1 MEEHFFKLVTL
12 LVKRCFK
19 HLHLSQQKNL
29 ADLLTAFFG
38 NTSFALWDIASG
50 LSGETATKHKHKR
63 LIYFLDSLNIDIKF
77 WKSYALAVFCLPG
90 FKFKRRKIITL
101 ALDATTLKS
110 DFWLLAVTV
119 SFNGRGIPL
128 YLKSWKGVNVNYDY
142 WERVKVALS
151 DLKSILPK
159 GYLFEI
165 VADRGFQGDV
175 MFQMCKAL
183 GIDFI
188 IRINDSYKVKTPNG
202 LEYIQLSLF
211 NDGYY
216 VTESL
221 GKKSQTPDMNLCVN
235 SKILANGEVAKWY
248 LVSNQRELNQEVMVE
263 RYSTRFWIEEG
274 IKDLKSKLHWE
285 KYTEKIPQ
293 NERLEKC
300 IIISCLSYSVQTA
313 IGNQM
318 YMSDS
323 ERKRT
328 SVFNKFRQS
337 IRRGTEE
344 LEKIILNFLNIIATY
359 ISRAKLCF
367 R

>member
-1 MEEHFFKLVTL
+1 LK
-12 LVKRCFK
+12 
-19 HLHLSQQKNL
+19 LSQKKNL
-29 ADLLTAFFG
+29 ADLLTAFLS
-38 NTSFALWDIASG
+38 NTSFALWDIASS
-50 LSGETATKHKHKR
+50 LSGETTTKHKHKR
-63 LIYFLDSLNIDIKF
+63 LIYFLDSLNIDLNF
-77 WKSYALAVFCLPG
+77 WKSYSLALFSLPG
-90 FKFKRRKIITL
+90 FKFKKRKIITL

-110 DFWLLAVTV
+110 DFWILAVTV

-128 YLKSWKGVNVNYDY
+128 YLKSWAGVNESYDY
-142 WERVKVALS
+142 WSRVKSVLS
-151 DLKSILPK
+151 DLKAILPK

-175 MFQMCKAL
+175 MFQMCKEL

-188 IRINDSYKVKTPNG
+188 IRINDSYKVKVNG

-235 SKILANGEVAKWY
+235 SRILENGTVAKWY

-285 KYTEKIPQ
+285 KYTGKIPQ
-293 NERLEKC
+293 KARLEKC
-300 IIISCLSYSVQTA
+300 IIISGLSYAVQTA

-318 YMSDS
+318 YMTDS

-359 ISRAKLCF
+359 ITRAKLCF
-367 R
+367 E